1 MSRSE
6 DSERARRLDTLE
18 QRFERLRAF
27 GSLRRRLRV
36 TEEVEVIAA
45 AAQEFARDVLHVTH
59 FALYC
64 AEKEESDFD
73 LLSFAPDSLDLP
85 RSVERDSA
93 IAKALEEATSTSD
106 SELLSTVG
114 GAEFSGAPAMALALR
129 ASPTQLIGFALV
141 SGDWLDTE
149 LLDELVFD
157 VESALAARMIT
168 RLRAEELAVL
178 EIQERELVG
187 LLRDVEARD
196 EIIQRDLEEARQF
209 QRKMLGAPPRVDG
222 ASIEV
227 IYQPLGLVGGDLY
240 AAAIDGQRLR
250 LFVADATGHGVRA
263 SLTTMFIKSGYE
275 AVRLSA
281 PDPAALLAALNDAIA
296 HTYRS
301 SEMLFSAACVDID
314 LASGR
319 LLISSAAHPPVCI
332 VSGGEARYIEGAGAF
347 LGLRSGMRFK
357 TQEAFIQPGDGVY
370 LYTDGFVEARKQNEL
385 FGDDRFREAILDAH
399 RGGERL
405 AGESVLAAV
414 TAFLDGVPLDDDGTF
429 VGVRYGV
436 DQPSVRTTGDLDPAR
451 TTLVP

>member
-1 MSRSE
+1 M
-6 DSERARRLDTLE
+6 
-18 QRFERLRAF
+18 
-27 GSLRRRLRV
+27 
-36 TEEVEVIAA
+36 
-45 AAQEFARDVLHVTH
+45 
-59 FALYC
+59 
-64 AEKEESDFD
+64 
-73 LLSFAPDSLDLP
+73 
-85 RSVERDSA
+85 
-93 IAKALEEATSTSD
+93 
-106 SELLSTVG
+106 
-114 GAEFSGAPAMALALR
+114 
-129 ASPTQLIGFALV
+129 
-141 SGDWLDTE
+141 
-149 LLDELVFD
+149 
-157 VESALAARMIT
+157 
-168 RLRAEELAVL
+168 
-178 EIQERELVG
+178 G

-209 QRKMLGAPPRVDG
+209 QRKMLGAPPRVEG
-222 ASIEV
+222 AAIEV

-301 SEMLFSAACVDID
+301 SEMLFSAACVDIN
-314 LASGR
+314 LATGR
-319 LLISSAAHPPVCI
+319 ILISSAAHPPVCV

-347 LGLRSGMRFK
+347 LGIRSGMKFK

-385 FGDDRFREAILDAH
+385 FGDDRFREAILEAH
-399 RGGERL
+399 QGAQRL

-429 VGVRYGV
+429 VGVRYGGV
-436 DQPSVRTTGDLDPAR
+436 QPSLRTTGDLDPAR
-451 TTLVP
+451 ATAAP